1 MLTRR
6 TTLAAAAASAAAA
19 SLASPAVA
27 APVGLTILDVG
38 GALQL
43 MQPAFEAFRAANP
56 GLLSRLTFSKAPAPE
71 LSAKLRAQQA
81 AGRVDIDL
89 VLTGSDGLA
98 AGLENQQWLRLL
110 PEHAAALPDFAA
122 VLQPPALAL
131 HTTQGQ
137 GFGVVMNYYPS
148 GPLLEYLPDR
158 VAAPPTTAAA
168 LLDWA
173 RAHPNRF
180 MYARPANS
188 GPGRTFMM
196 GLPYLLGDSDPKDPV
211 NGWAKTWAYLEAL
224 NPFVEYY
231 PSGTGATMKEL
242 GEGSRDMIVTTTGW
256 DINPRALG
264 IVPKEARIAVLE
276 GFHWVSDG
284 FFMAVPRGVPDD
296 RLAVLLAM
304 MRFVL
309 QPAQQAVSYD
319 DGYLYPGPAIRDVPL
334 SMAPAKSQATIAE
347 YGRADYAALI
357 AGHPIELPLT
367 TDRMVVAFRMWDER
381 VGSKKGSR

>member
-1 MLTRR
+1 MTQTLARR
-6 TTLAAAAASAAAA
+6 TILAATAAAATLARPAA
-19 SLASPAVA
+19 A
-27 APVGLTILDVG
+27 APVGITILDVG

-56 GLLSRLTFSKAPAPE
+56 ALVNRITFSKAPAPE

-98 AGLENQQWLRLL
+98 AGLAAGQWTRLL
-110 PEHAAALPDFAA
+110 PDHDADLPGLDALYEPA
-122 VLQPPALAL
+122 ALAL
-131 HTTQGQ
+131 HRAQGQ

-158 VAAPPTTAAA
+158 VPTPPTTAAA

-196 GLPYLLGDSDPKDPV
+196 GLPYLLGDQDPKDPV

-224 NPFVEYY
+224 NPFIEYY
-231 PSGTGATMKEL
+231 PSGTGPTMKEL

-256 DINPRALG
+256 DINPRVLG
-264 IVPKEARIAVLE
+264 IVPKEARIAVLQ
-276 GFHWVSDG
+276 GFHWVSDA
-284 FFMAVPRGVPDD
+284 FFMAVPNGVPPD
-296 RLAVLLAM
+296 RLAVVLAM

-319 DGYLYPGPAIRDVPL
+319 EGYLYPGPAVRNVPL
-334 SMAPAKSQATIAE
+334 SMAPEKSQAAIRDF
-347 YGRADYAALI
+347 GRPEYAALI
-357 AGHPIELPLT
+357 ADHPIELPLT
-367 TDRMVVAFRMWDER
+367 PERMVTAFRLWDER
-381 VGSKKGSR
+381 IGSKKGAR